1 MNKVEIEN
9 NKRLERL
16 YIESH
21 NWLISVA
28 FNLCKDK
35 EVADELVQ
43 ELYLYFGE
51 KKNPALWWGNSPGS
65 FNLMYAHSFI
75 RSRFFNKTKVDKR
88 RATLS
93 DDYDEVD
100 IEYNMDYDEKL
111 ENTYDNVVEEL
122 KRLEQTKL
130 WAPSKLA
137 QMYFFS
143 DKTLEQLSKDIGIS
157 KSTTFLH
164 CKKIKKH
171 LKETLENPF
180 TPED

>member
-1 MNKVEIEN
+1 MNKVQSEN
-9 NKRLERL
+9 TKRLDTL
-16 YIESH
+16 YKQSH
-21 NWLISVA
+21 NWLIAVA
-28 FNLCKDK
+28 FNLCKDR
-35 EVADELVQ
+35 ETSEELVQ
-43 ELYLYFGE
+43 ELYLYLAE
-51 KKNPALWWGNSPGS
+51 KCNPSLWYLTS
-65 FNLMYAHSFI
+65 FNLMYCHSFI

-88 RATLS
+88 RTGLS

-100 IEYNMDYDEKL
+100 IEYDLDRDEKI
-111 ENTYDNVVEEL
+111 DNVYDSMVEEL

-164 CKKIKKH
+164 VKKIKKH
-171 LKETLENPF
+171 LRAELNNPF
-180 TPED
+180 KPED

>member
-1 MNKVEIEN
+1 MNKVQSEN
-9 NKRLERL
+9 TKRLDTL
-16 YIESH
+16 YKQSH
-21 NWLISVA
+21 NWLIAVS

-35 EVADELVQ
+35 ETSEELVQ
-43 ELYLYFGE
+43 ELYLYLAE
-51 KKNPALWWGNSPGS
+51 KCNPAIWYLNS
-65 FNLMYAHSFI
+65 FNLMYCHSFI

-143 DKTLEQLSKDIGIS
+143 DKTLEGLSKDIGIS

-164 CKKIKKH
+164 VKKIKKH
-171 LKETLENPF
+171 IKETLQNPF

>member
-1 MNKVEIEN
+1 
-9 NKRLERL
+9 
-16 YIESH
+16 
-21 NWLISVA
+21 
-28 FNLCKDK
+28 
-35 EVADELVQ
+35 
-43 ELYLYFGE
+43 
-51 KKNPALWWGNSPGS
+51 
-65 FNLMYAHSFI
+65 
-75 RSRFFNKTKVDKR
+75 
-88 RATLS
+88 
-93 DDYDEVD
+93 VD

-143 DKTLEQLSKDIGIS
+143 DKTLEGLSKDIGIS

-164 CKKIKKH
+164 VKKIKKH
-171 LKETLENPF
+171 IKETLQNPF